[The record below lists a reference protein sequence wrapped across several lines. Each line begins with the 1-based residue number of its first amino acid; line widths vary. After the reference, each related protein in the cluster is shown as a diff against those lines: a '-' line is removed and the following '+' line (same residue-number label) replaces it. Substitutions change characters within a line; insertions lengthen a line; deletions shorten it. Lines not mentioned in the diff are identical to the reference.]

1 MDNVQ
6 DQANLLRQVRLALQN
21 EDFIGALGGLNG
33 LIAAAETRED
43 WGAAARHLGNL
54 ALTYYR
60 TSNPVRA
67 VESFV
72 QGIQYARKDGDQAT
86 ETGLLGNMG
95 NILREMR
102 LYDEAIKCLNEALL
116 ISQSLGDLR
125 GRGIW
130 LANLGL
136 VYDDLKQPAEAAD
149 YHEDAVDIA
158 RQLQDRTN
166 LAARLGNLGNSLI
179 ANGALD
185 DALLAFSESVEI
197 YKAIGRNQDAALR
210 MGIMGNL
217 YAQRGRN
224 TSDRLSAIPYFAS
237 ALENYQNAAL
247 IARDLHDFASE
258 AELLRSMG
266 HVLLDLGQVNDARQY
281 LQAAAHYFTQLNL
294 PHKLAEVN
302 ELLESSCNGWDYEL
316 S

>member
-1 MDNVQ
+1 MEDLNE
-6 DQANLLRQVRLALQN
+6 QANLLRQVRLALQS
-21 EDFIGALGGLNG
+21 EDFMGAFSALNG
-33 LIAAAETRED
+33 LIALAETRED

-72 QGIQYARKDGDQAT
+72 QGIQYARREGDQAT

-95 NILREMR
+95 NILREMKH
-102 LYDEAIKCLNEALL
+102 YEEAIKCLNEALL

-136 VYDDLKQPAEAAD
+136 VYDDLKQFAEAAD
-149 YHEDAVDIA
+149 YHEDSVDIA

-166 LAARLGNLGNSLI
+166 LAARLGNLGNSLV
-179 ANGALD
+179 ASGAMD
-185 DALLAFSESVEI
+185 EALLAFSESADL
-197 YKAIGRNQDAALR
+197 YKSIGRNHDAALHLS
-210 MGIMGNL
+210 IMGNL
-217 YAQRGRN
+217 YAQRGRS
-224 TSDRLSAIPYFAS
+224 TLDRVLAIPFFAS
-237 ALENYQNAAL
+237 ALENYQGAVL
-247 IARDLHDFASE
+247 IARNLHDFASE
-258 AELLRSMG
+258 ADLLRHIG
-266 HVLLDLGQVNDARQY
+266 HVLLDLGQTTDAKQY

-302 ELLESSCNGWDYEL
+302 ALLRTVNR
-316 S
+316 